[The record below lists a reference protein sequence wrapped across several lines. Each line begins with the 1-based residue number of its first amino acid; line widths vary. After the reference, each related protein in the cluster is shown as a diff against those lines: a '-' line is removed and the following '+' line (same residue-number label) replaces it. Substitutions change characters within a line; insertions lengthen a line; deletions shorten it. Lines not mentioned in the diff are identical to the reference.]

1 MGYIQKDAFRTMLLS
16 YVGMV
21 LGYVNKGLLFIF
33 LLSSDQV
40 GLINLVVAVGLLLAQ
55 LSNLGSIYSVWKFFP
70 FFRNESKKHY
80 GFLFMNMLIVGI
92 GVLIFTG
99 VTILFK
105 TQITSFYD
113 ENSSLFVDYFY
124 LILPIGASM
133 VYFLLFENYLRG
145 MNKNILPVFLNEFLL
160 RVLLTILLIL
170 FAVHWISFD
179 QLIYIYAYTHFI
191 PPLLLLVYLIQ
202 KREIS
207 FSLKSISVPKRF
219 KRIILNYS
227 MYSYINSIGI
237 IIVITLDAMMLAS
250 MVDLKATGIYTT
262 MIYLISAI
270 QVPYK
275 SLLRTS
281 SPLIPVYWK
290 EKKLAEMNALYKQVS
305 SISLIISLFLFSLI
319 WINRFE
325 LFSLL
330 KPEYMA
336 GIQVFLFLMI
346 GRILDMYLGLNGII
360 FVTSKKYKYEI
371 IFTVIMIGLVYGL
384 NLLLIPT
391 YGMTGAA
398 ISTAIAL
405 IAYNVGRVVFVY
417 FAYNMH
423 PFEINQLKVITLFF
437 GLILGTEYFV
447 PIIENFFLSVGLKTI
462 VFSLLFLA
470 PIYSLNWNTDIKKYI
485 QNGSKFLK
493 TKLVKKNRNS

>member
-1 MGYIQKDAFRTMLLS
+1 
-16 YVGMV
+16 
-21 LGYVNKGLLFIF
+21 
-33 LLSSDQV
+33 
-40 GLINLVVAVGLLLAQ
+40 
-55 LSNLGSIYSVWKFFP
+55 
-70 FFRNESKKHY
+70 
-80 GFLFMNMLIVGI
+80 
-92 GVLIFTG
+92 
-99 VTILFK
+99 
-105 TQITSFYD
+105 
-113 ENSSLFVDYFY
+113 
-124 LILPIGASM
+124 
-133 VYFLLFENYLRG
+133 
-145 MNKNILPVFLNEFLL
+145 
-160 RVLLTILLIL
+160 
-170 FAVHWISFD
+170 
-179 QLIYIYAYTHFI
+179 
-191 PPLLLLVYLIQ
+191 
-202 KREIS
+202 
-207 FSLKSISVPKRF
+207 
-219 KRIILNYS
+219 
-227 MYSYINSIGI
+227 
-237 IIVITLDAMMLAS
+237 
-250 MVDLKATGIYTT
+250 

-290 EKKLAEMNALYKQVS
+290 EKKLTEMNALYKQVS

-371 IFTVIMIGLVYGL
+371 IFTLIMIGLVYGL
-384 NLLLIPT
+384 NLLLIPM

-405 IAYNVGRVVFVY
+405 IAYNLGRVLFVY
-417 FAYNMH
+417 FAYKMH
-423 PFEINQLKVITLFF
+423 PFEINQLKVIALFF
-437 GLILGTEYFV
+437 GLIIGTEYFV

-470 PIYSLNWNTDIKKYI
+470 PIYKLDWNTDIKKYI

-493 TKLVKKNRNS
+493 NKLAKHRN